1 VSAYTHR
8 GECSTLDPCL
18 RCKEF
23 GETQERAHIIALLGS
38 DKAYSLFAYHIY
50 GQGHPQELANDLV
63 ALIEANATEIAP
75 SALQDLQVETK

>member
-23 GETQERAHIIALLGS
+23 GETQERERIIALLEAEKGNMAT
-38 DKAYSLFAYHIY
+38 D
-50 GQGHPQELANDLV
+50 ELEWGIDAAI
-63 ALIEANATEIAP
+63 ALIKGDN
-75 SALQDLQVETK
+75 K